1 LASTAAKLEGEVKIQ
16 KIEVEVERKE
26 KESLRKENRELI
38 ALLEKEKKEKNEL
51 FIKINS
57 SSYNHT
63 RDTMEAKRY

>member
-1 LASTAAKLEGEVKIQ
+1 MASTAAKLEGEVKIQ

>member
-1 LASTAAKLEGEVKIQ
+1 MASTAAKLEGEVKIQ

-38 ALLEKEKKEKNEL
+38 ALLEKEKKDKNEL